1 MKNLPEKKFGLM
13 FSIIFLV
20 IGLWP
25 IMSLSSVKIW
35 SLVLAFILLTISFVK
50 PSLLKPLNYYWIKL
64 GELLGKLISPIV
76 MALIFFVIVTPIS
89 FIVRIIGKD
98 LLKLKFSKNIS
109 YWIKRTEDVKT
120 MDKQF

>member
-1 MKNLPEKKFGLM
+1 MKNLPEKKFGLI

>member
-1 MKNLPEKKFGLM
+1 MKNINKKKFGLM

>member
-1 MKNLPEKKFGLM
+1 
-13 FSIIFLV
+13 
-20 IGLWP
+20 
-25 IMSLSSVKIW
+25 
-35 SLVLAFILLTISFVK
+35 
-50 PSLLKPLNYYWIKL
+50 
-64 GELLGKLISPIV
+64 

>member
-1 MKNLPEKKFGLM
+1 M

>member
-76 MALIFFVIVTPIS
+76 MALIFFVILTPIS

>member
-109 YWIKRTEDVKT
+109 YRIKRTEDVKT